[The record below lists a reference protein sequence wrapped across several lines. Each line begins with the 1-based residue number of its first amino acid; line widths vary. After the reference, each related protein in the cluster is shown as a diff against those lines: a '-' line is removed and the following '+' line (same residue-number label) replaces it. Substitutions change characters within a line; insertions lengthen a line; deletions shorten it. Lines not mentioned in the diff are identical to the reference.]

1 MGSAFLGAKESL
13 IKETEANVS
22 WSFMGGHLS
31 PDGSWSAGGDILP
44 SDLDWGGC
52 TDSDTASGVA
62 LLPQVSAWTSGFHS
76 LSPGAGGLPLLSPS
90 HRPGEQGSII
100 AEHSV

>member
-1 MGSAFLGAKESL
+1 MSAGLLWGAIFHLMGLGG
-13 IKETEANVS
+13 
-22 WSFMGGHLS
+22 GGH
-31 PDGSWSAGGDILP
+31 ILP
-44 SDLDWGGC
+44 SDLDRGGC
-52 TDSDTASGVA
+52 TDRDTASGVA
-62 LLPQVSAWTSGFHS
+62 LLPQVSAWTSGFRS